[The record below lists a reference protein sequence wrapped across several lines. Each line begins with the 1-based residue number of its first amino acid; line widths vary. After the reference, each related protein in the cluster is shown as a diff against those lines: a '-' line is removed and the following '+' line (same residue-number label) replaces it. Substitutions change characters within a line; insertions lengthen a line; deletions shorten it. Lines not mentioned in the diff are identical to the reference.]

1 MDVRVDAV
9 GKALAPYDPAL
20 AKIVVAPLVLLA
32 VEAMDVA
39 ISIGG
44 VELHPSSL
52 PGMSAPY
59 AMYESGSATGS
70 IWLRRALIMWCG
82 FSWRCG

>member
-9 GKALAPYDPAL
+9 SEALVPYDPAL

-32 VEAMDVA
+32 IEAMDVT

-44 VELHPSSL
+44 VELHPSGL
-52 PGMSAPY
+52 PGMSASY
-59 AMYESGSATGS
+59 AM
-70 IWLRRALIMWCG
+70 
-82 FSWRCG
+82 